1 MSFFQS
7 FMMPVLNILLLIG
20 MIVFYI
26 TEKISTTKLESRRK
40 AISIRNI
47 RMIYVV
53 SLLGYLLAQPLSLGN
68 ARLVLQYYK
77 NLTVDNA
84 SRLVMSI
91 LDYTTL
97 FVLMVMSICVLFYFS
112 RARTFKRVIIRLVS
126 KETSE
131 MIEKK
136 KTQPNLYQ
144 LTNPVFKARRGFYDD
159 IMKVDFGGGTSGRT
173 STLSSGQ
180 ESDRVP
186 L

>member
-1 MSFFQS
+1 M
-7 FMMPVLNILLLIG
+7 
-20 MIVFYI
+20 
-26 TEKISTTKLESRRK
+26 R
-40 AISIRNI
+40 
-47 RMIYVV
+47 
-53 SLLGYLLAQPLSLGN
+53 
-68 ARLVLQYYK
+68 
-77 NLTVDNA
+77 
-84 SRLVMSI
+84 I

-173 STLSSGQ
+173 STLSSAQ